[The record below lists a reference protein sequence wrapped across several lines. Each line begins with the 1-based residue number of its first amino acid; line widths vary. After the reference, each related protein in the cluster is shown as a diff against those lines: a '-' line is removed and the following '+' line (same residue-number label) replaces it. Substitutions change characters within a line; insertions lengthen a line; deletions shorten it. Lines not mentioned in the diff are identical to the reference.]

1 MPETLLTDSTKVDTT
16 TFNATPRLVQNQ
28 AALAPDALAIRAG
41 SDRLTYRELDSNSNR
56 LAHYLQR
63 LGVGPNAV
71 VAICIERSLRFPVAA
86 LAVLKLGA
94 AYLPLEPKTPH
105 DRLHAMLTGVPV
117 SVVITDSS
125 FPDALARKMSKIVD
139 LQGHGADIALCPD
152 EPLPIH
158 VTAGQV
164 AYVIYTS
171 GSTGKPKAVAITHG
185 NLLNLIQWHNNC
197 FSVTAHDRASQVASI
212 AFDAAVWEF
221 WPHLVAGASVYLAD
235 NATRSDPESLRDWLI
250 SEQITVS
257 FAATPL
263 AERMINL
270 PWPVDTKLRFLLT
283 GADALHH
290 YPPVNLPF
298 PLVNNYGPTECTV
311 VATSAVVSPTANS
324 ELLPP
329 IGRPIANTR
338 VYILDGNLKLVPSGK
353 IGEIYLGG
361 ASVGCGYLND
371 PEVTAQKFLPDPF
384 GTSPDATMYR
394 TGDLGCWLPNGQIA
408 FHGRIDDQVKI
419 CGHRIELNEIIGV
432 LDCHPAI
439 RENVVVAWGAGTGEK
454 RLVAYIVA
462 HNSVPTVSEIRDFL
476 GNQLPTYMIPSTLVA
491 LDALPLGTNGKVN
504 RTALPP
510 PCDENML
517 RDEAVVRARTATEQR
532 VADVVVSLLGID
544 SIGIRDNFFYLGGN
558 SLFGTQVI
566 ASLRETFDIDLPLL
580 RLFDC
585 PTVEA
590 LSAEVERLIMAKV
603 EAMSEAEAQRLL
615 ALNAERSSI

>member
-1 MPETLLTDSTKVDTT
+1 MPETSFSDSREVDMT

-28 AALAPDALAIRAG
+28 AALAPEALAIRAE
-41 SDRLTYRELDSNSNR
+41 SDRLTYRELDTNSNR

-71 VAICIERSLRFPVAA
+71 VAICVERSQRFPVAA

-94 AYLPLEPKTPH
+94 AYLPLEPETPH
-105 DRLHAMLTGVPV
+105 DRLHAMLTGVPA
-117 SVVITDSS
+117 SVVITDSN
-125 FPDALARKMSKIVD
+125 FPDCLAGKMPTIVD
-139 LQGHGADIALCPD
+139 LEGHRATIALCPD
-152 EPLPIH
+152 EPLPIQ
-158 VTAGQV
+158 VTADQL

-171 GSTGKPKAVAITHG
+171 GSTGKPKAVAITHR
-185 NLLNLIQWHNNC
+185 NLLNLVQWHNNC

-221 WPHLVAGASVYLAD
+221 WPHLVAGASVHLAD
-235 NATRSDPESLRDWLI
+235 NATRVDPESLRDWLI
-250 SEQITVS
+250 SQQITVS
-257 FAATPL
+257 FVATPL
-263 AERMINL
+263 AERMIKL
-270 PWPVDTKLRFLLT
+270 PWPADTKLRFLLT

-311 VATSAVVSPTANS
+311 VATSEVVSPTANS

-338 VYILDGNLKLVPSGK
+338 VYILDGNMKQVPSGQ
-353 IGEIYLGG
+353 IGEIYVGG
-361 ASVGCGYLND
+361 ASVGRGYLND

-384 GTSPDATMYR
+384 GTSADAKMYR
-394 TGDLGCWLPNGQIA
+394 TGDLGCWLPDGQIA

-419 CGHRIELNEIIGV
+419 RGHRIELNEIIGV
-432 LDCHPAI
+432 LDRHPAI
-439 RENVVVAWGAGTGEK
+439 RENVVVAWEDGRGEK

-462 HNSVPTVSEIRDFL
+462 HNSVPTISEIRDFL
-476 GNQLPTYMIPSTLVA
+476 GRELPTYMIPSTFVA
-491 LDALPLGTNGKVN
+491 LDAIPLGANGKVN
-504 RTALPP
+504 RSELPA
-510 PCDENML
+510 PCDKNLL
-517 RDEAVVRARTATEQR
+517 RDEVFVRARTVTEQR
-532 VADVVVSLLGID
+532 VAEIVVSLLGID
-544 SIGIRDNFFYLGGN
+544 DIGINDNFFYLGGN

-566 ASLRETFDIDLPLL
+566 TRLRESFDIELPLL

-590 LSAEVERLIMAKV
+590 LSAEVEQLVEAKV
-603 EAMSEAEAQRLL
+603 EAMSEAEAHTLL
-615 ALNAERSSI
+615 ALNSEQSSL